1 MSQMVLAREQTNGS
15 VESFETEDRIF
26 CVSADG
32 TRDSYEIDPGELLGS
47 GGNAIVYGCRSI
59 VSGEEFA
66 IKIQINTQSKRL
78 KRFKREERLLF
89 SLRHNQLMTSVGHG
103 EILLKSKNHRPRKHP
118 FVIMPLA
125 ESNLSNRVK
134 QEKDP
139 LSFDRIAGQFRG
151 LSEALA
157 VLHERAI
164 HRDIKPE
171 NVLIR
176 GDTWLLSDFGL
187 CRFLD
192 PKENGSDVTMDDEK
206 VGPAFWMSPESMNR
220 SLGREDEITKTSD
233 VFQLAAV
240 FWFAATGRH
249 PTGIVSFTDW
259 HGPRSVFKVLSS
271 ALSHDP
277 SKRPQDGKA
286 FHEQIEAALLKA

>member
-1 MSQMVLAREQTNGS
+1 MSQIVLAREQASGS

-26 CVSADG
+26 CVSSDG
-32 TRDSYEIDPGELLGS
+32 TKDSYEIDPGEFIGS

-66 IKIQINTQSKRL
+66 IKIQINTQRKRL
-78 KRFKREERLLF
+78 QRFKREERLLF
-89 SLRHNQLMTSVGHG
+89 SLHHNQLMTSVGHG
-103 EILLKSKNHRPRKHP
+103 KIQLRRKDHRPRKHP

-134 QEKDP
+134 LEQEP

-176 GDTWLLSDFGL
+176 GETWLLSDFGL
-187 CRFLD
+187 CRFID
-192 PKENGSDVTMDDEK
+192 PKENGPDVTMEDEK
-206 VGPAFWMSPESMNR
+206 VGPKFWMSPEAMNR
-220 SLGREDEITKTSD
+220 SLGCGDAITKASD

-240 FWFAATGRH
+240 FWFAATRRH
-249 PTGIVSFTDW
+249 PTGIVRATDW
-259 HGPRSVFKVLSS
+259 KGPPEMFAVLES

-277 SKRPQDGKA
+277 QSRPKDGQQ
-286 FHEQIEAALLKA
+286 FHQRIVDALF